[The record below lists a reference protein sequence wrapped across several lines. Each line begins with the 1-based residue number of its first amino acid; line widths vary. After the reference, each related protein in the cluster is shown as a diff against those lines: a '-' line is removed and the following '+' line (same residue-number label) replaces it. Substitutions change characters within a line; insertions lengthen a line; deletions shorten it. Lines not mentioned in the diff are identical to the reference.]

1 MQVHN
6 PQPLLILKI
15 ISILIIHRSDRSM
28 QEEVIEKLTN
38 RSIYLNV
45 LTLVFKKRYDLYR
58 DNVLI
63 L

>member
-1 MQVHN
+1 
-6 PQPLLILKI
+6 
-15 ISILIIHRSDRSM
+15 M